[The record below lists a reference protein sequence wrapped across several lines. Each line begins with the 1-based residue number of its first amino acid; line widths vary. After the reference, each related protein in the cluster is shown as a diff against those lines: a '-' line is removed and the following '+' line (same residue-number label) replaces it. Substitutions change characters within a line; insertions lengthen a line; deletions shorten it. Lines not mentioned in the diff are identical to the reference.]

1 MSCCPPVQH
10 NKFFCVCTGGDRG
23 GYSGSFGGDAGG
35 SRGGGYGGGADR
47 WGEGGRRG
55 GERGNSKRDDA
66 EIEPVQSRD
75 GRRSAGGMSVGSTGL
90 TKDNVRTLT
99 AGASQPLDDDA
110 MSNGTRASSETT
122 VSAFHGPHSNMRK
135 EQRGIK
141 FEDIKDAKVKGTVSL
156 AIRFEGENGRVQ
168 AMDEIRRWGERIKE
182 EPQFEGIA
190 MGDANAKGRDSDLRM
205 EVELQ
210 RSKERARDLKKWLA
224 SKEYFG
230 PCSNRMIYAQ
240 RQEQG
245 QELVVVEGRWGA
257 EVRIITMFRR
267 NEAGQETD
275 KIDTAQAEI
284 GKPLLRLIS
293 GLHPHEAR
301 AIDDGDDVG
310 LLDELLKSIARRD
323 DDGATL
329 VGPGYKLS
337 EWPIDIDG
345 HLPNSQLPVDK
356 RKSYP
361 FLMWAAQLG
370 RARIVEHLVREY
382 GCSVHVEQTEGVGV
396 GVTALHLAAYHG
408 HADVVRILLKAGA
421 DPKKESNLYSD
432 RYPIDSAKSGKET
445 YKGNP
450 SDLFPS
456 MYVGVSDTNVPS
468 DKFWHYG
475 WRTKVDLSRG
485 ANWPQFDE
493 IIEEL
498 QKAVSGN

>member
-1 MSCCPPVQH
+1 
-10 NKFFCVCTGGDRG
+10 
-23 GYSGSFGGDAGG
+23 
-35 SRGGGYGGGADR
+35 
-47 WGEGGRRG
+47 
-55 GERGNSKRDDA
+55 
-66 EIEPVQSRD
+66 
-75 GRRSAGGMSVGSTGL
+75 
-90 TKDNVRTLT
+90 
-99 AGASQPLDDDA
+99 
-110 MSNGTRASSETT
+110 
-122 VSAFHGPHSNMRK
+122 MRK

-190 MGDANAKGRDSDLRM
+190 MGDANAKGRDRDLRM